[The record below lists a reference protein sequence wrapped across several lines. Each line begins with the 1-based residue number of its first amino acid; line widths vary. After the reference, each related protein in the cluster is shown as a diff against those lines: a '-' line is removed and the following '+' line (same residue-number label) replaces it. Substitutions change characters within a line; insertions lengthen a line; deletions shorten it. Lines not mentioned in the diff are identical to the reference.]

1 MNKKRKKV
9 GILTAVL
16 ALATLLAV
24 PVIAKK
30 NFSKNLPNYKKIL
43 QERQSESKQKK
54 NALSFDQAK
63 ELIGKRLEEKT
74 KKRADRKEIEKIQAI
89 RTKE

>member
-1 MNKKRKKV
+1 MNKKRKKI

-30 NFSKNLPNYKKIL
+30 NFRKNLSDYKKIL

-74 KKRADRKEIEKIQAI
+74 QKRADRKEIEKIQAM